1 MIGHEAKNTHSD
13 LTDCDASNDRCL
25 TVRLLE
31 PGAGTATTELLGLAA
46 PGVGDEEGAVVAAED
61 VLDLLLGGLVDVLLE
76 VGDERLG
83 DGLADGVDLRRLPSA
98 ADADPHVDV
107 LEPGAAGEHDGLE
120 GLEAEDL
127 RADQLDGDTVH
138 LDQPAPGLGVGHGH
152 GRLLAAEALDGA
164 RGRAGEHGSHG
175 CGGGCWDRSGGG
187 ARVWVGAAEET
198 GAKG

>member
-1 MIGHEAKNTHSD
+1 LIEHEAKNTRSD
-13 LTDCDASNDRCL
+13 LADCDAGSNRS

-61 VLDLLLGGLVDVLLE
+61 VLDLLLGGLIDVLLE
-76 VGDERLG
+76 VGDETLG
-83 DGLADGVDLRRLPSA
+83 DGLADGVDLRRLASA

-127 RADQLDGDTVH
+127 RADELDGDTVH

-175 CGGGCWDRSGGG
+175 CGGGCWDRSGSGGG
-187 ARVWVGAAEET
+187 ARAFAA
-198 GAKG
+198 